1 MPLAVTNKNKS
12 TNAST
17 IVAAAA
23 AASKVENSNS
33 SAISVAKRKQP
44 PPSRSDQLYEHAQLI
59 KAKRELRKKELAETE
74 EKQIK
79 SARVAH
85 QQRTKL
91 NKAKYLE

>member
-23 AASKVENSNS
+23 SKVENSNS
-33 SAISVAKRKQP
+33 STISVAKRKQP

-79 SARVAH
+79 SARVAQ